1 MTAIDRVAAAHALI
15 DAGWGLK
22 FAGDNAGATEAFLKA
37 VEFAPSLPR
46 AHLAYGE
53 ALLAHGELMLGW
65 REFAWRKKLNPKTQE
80 TAEQIALPEWTG
92 QKMPSGRI
100 FVACDEG
107 IGDAI
112 MFARYLPHIAER
124 VAQVAVGW
132 GWDFPELF
140 QGITGVSE
148 VYTSPPTPGE
158 FDTYVFICDLPRVFE
173 TSLETIPVA
182 IPYMPLDEE
191 KVRQWKA
198 RLAAKSP
205 GGQPRVGITW
215 AGNPL
220 NVRDAQRTLAFE
232 QLRPLLEVEGINFVS
247 LQKIV
252 PQTDEAALAAATNVL
267 DVSAELYTF
276 ADTAAVIANLD
287 CVVTVD
293 TAVAHLAG
301 ALGAGVV
308 LLLPKPSDWRWLLDR
323 TDTPWYPTM
332 RLIRQQHSG
341 DWAPVLSQ
349 AQDWLRQ
356 LI

>member
-22 FAGDNAGATEAFLKA
+22 FAGDDAGATKAFLQA

-46 AHLAYGE
+46 AHVAYGE
-53 ALLAHGELMLGW
+53 ALLARGELLSGW
-65 REFAWRKKLNPKTQE
+65 REFAWRKKLNAKTRE

-92 QKMPSGRI
+92 DEMSGRI

-112 MFARYLPHIAER
+112 MFARYLSQVAER
-124 VAQVAVGW
+124 VADVAVGW

-140 QGITGVSE
+140 QGIKGVSE
-148 VYTSPPTPGE
+148 VYTSPPNPGE
-158 FDTYVFICDLPRVFE
+158 FDTFVFICDLPRVFE

-198 RLAAKSP
+198 RLTSEIT
-205 GGQPRVGITW
+205 GDQPRVGITW

-232 QLRPLLEVEGINFVS
+232 QLRPLLEVSGISFVS

-252 PQTDEAALAAATNVL
+252 PQPDQAALAGAANVL
-267 DVSAELYTF
+267 NVSADLYTF
-276 ADTAAVIANLD
+276 ADTAALIANLD

-301 ALGAGVV
+301 ALGSDVV

-323 TDTPWYPTM
+323 SDTPWYPTM

-349 AQDWLRQ
+349 AQDRLRQ